1 MSSQNESSVSLSC
14 KNLFALIYSKNKS
27 SIDWSRILKL
37 YVFVSPKLFLDQAW
51 RWVLDQEMKEIGE
64 IFSN

>member
-1 MSSQNESSVSLSC
+1 MKVVSACLA

-27 SIDWSRILKL
+27 SIDWSRILEL

-51 RWVLDQEMKEIGE
+51 SWVSDQGMKEMGE
-64 IFSN
+64 ISSI